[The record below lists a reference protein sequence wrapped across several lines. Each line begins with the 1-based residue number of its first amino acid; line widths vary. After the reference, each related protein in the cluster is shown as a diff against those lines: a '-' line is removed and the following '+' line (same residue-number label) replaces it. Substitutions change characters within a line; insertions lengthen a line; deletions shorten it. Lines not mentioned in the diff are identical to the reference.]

1 MKKSQI
7 EDSTKS
13 SEATGKKHI
22 RLNNNA
28 YFVLGILLFIFALTN
43 SLCLLML
50 SMNVKQDVV
59 SYKENGNIDY
69 KVYLKQ
75 NDFYD
80 NDYLDKDMVYVA
92 SLINNVDTTVNYK
105 LDLDKESNIN
115 YEYEIVGEIIIYNSS
130 KESVFFK
137 KEYSLSP
144 KVNDKIKDSKEL
156 KIEKNI
162 KINYGYYNN
171 LATKFK
177 RNYGVSSKSD
187 FVVKLKLNYRND
199 DKSLNVSNNKELSL
213 VIPLSENEVTID
225 SKNAKVDGTNQVL
238 GKKHLTIESSRKL
251 VSSII
256 LACISLFFFVYILV
270 NLFAI
275 KSVKS
280 KYDKYVDKVLRE
292 YDRLIVNTTSA
303 PILNKSKVLNV
314 NNFQELLDAHDN
326 LGAPIMYYIEEE
338 HRKCT
343 FYVNHD
349 DEVFVLKVRADD
361 LEK

>member
-115 YEYEIVGEIIIYNSS
+115 YEYEIVGEIIIYNRS
-130 KESVFFK
+130 K
-137 KEYSLSP
+137 
-144 KVNDKIKDSKEL
+144 
-156 KIEKNI
+156 
-162 KINYGYYNN
+162 
-171 LATKFK
+171 
-177 RNYGVSSKSD
+177 
-187 FVVKLKLNYRND
+187 
-199 DKSLNVSNNKELSL
+199 
-213 VIPLSENEVTID
+213 
-225 SKNAKVDGTNQVL
+225 
-238 GKKHLTIESSRKL
+238 
-251 VSSII
+251 
-256 LACISLFFFVYILV
+256 
-270 NLFAI
+270 
-275 KSVKS
+275 
-280 KYDKYVDKVLRE
+280 
-292 YDRLIVNTTSA
+292 
-303 PILNKSKVLNV
+303 
-314 NNFQELLDAHDN
+314 
-326 LGAPIMYYIEEE
+326 
-338 HRKCT
+338 
-343 FYVNHD
+343 
-349 DEVFVLKVRADD
+349 
-361 LEK
+361 